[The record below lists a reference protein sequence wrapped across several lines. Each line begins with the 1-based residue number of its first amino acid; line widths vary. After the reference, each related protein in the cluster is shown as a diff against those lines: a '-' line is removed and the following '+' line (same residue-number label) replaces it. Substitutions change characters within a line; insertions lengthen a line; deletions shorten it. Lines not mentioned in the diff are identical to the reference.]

1 MHDPKQSQ
9 DEIIDS
15 FSLFS
20 EWLDRY
26 QYLIDLGRK
35 LTPLDEAEKTNDKL
49 LAGCQSQVWLLLEGD
64 AGQVT
69 IRANSDAAIVSGLIA
84 LLVEVYSG
92 CSAQQI
98 VDTEPYFIE
107 GNRTQRSPL
116 PDPRQ
121 RPPRHAGRHQ
131 RPRPGLAHSLI
142 VCPGQKKPRQSG
154 AFFPNRSYPH
164 NRVNGQARPT
174 RRGGFLHVLHLY
186 HCWQPAGIHRIRVR

>member
-1 MHDPKQSQ
+1 MHDSKQTQ

-35 LTPLDEAEKTNDKL
+35 LPPLDDAEKTDDKL
-49 LAGCQSQVWLLLEGD
+49 LAGCQSRVWLLLEGD
-64 AGQVT
+64 AGEVT

-84 LLVEVYSG
+84 LLVQVYSG

-107 GNRTQRSPL
+107 EI
-116 PDPRQ
+116 
-121 RPPRHAGRHQ
+121 
-131 RPRPGLAHSLI
+131 GLSSHLS
-142 VCPGQKKPRQSG
+142 
-154 AFFPNRSYPH
+154 
-164 NRVNGQARPT
+164 PT
-174 RRGGFLHVLHLY
+174 RANGLHAMLGAIKGHARGLLTS
-186 HCWQPAGIHRIRVR
+186 

>member
-20 EWLDRY
+20 DWLDRY

-35 LTPLDEAEKTNDKL
+35 LPALDDAEKTDDKL

-64 AGQVT
+64 AGQVK

-84 LLVEVYSG
+84 LLIEVYSG

-98 VDTEPYFIE
+98 VSTAPYFIQE
-107 GNRTQRSPL
+107 I
-116 PDPRQ
+116 
-121 RPPRHAGRHQ
+121 
-131 RPRPGLAHSLI
+131 GLNDHLT
-142 VCPGQKKPRQSG
+142 
-154 AFFPNRSYPH
+154 
-164 NRVNGQARPT
+164 PT
-174 RRGGFLHVLHLY
+174 RGNGLHAMLGAIKGHAQGLLT
-186 HCWQPAGIHRIRVR
+186 P